1 MLNWKSYLILIVPF
15 ILLVSALIYFV
26 SAIDLPINPIITYT
40 PTSETTCVNGK
51 CTQTI
56 YSEIIFADNKSKE
69 GYNLEKT
76 NESFFKLITSTRNG
90 YDYQMYD
97 DYTNHSVFFKNNS
110 NNAEA
115 TRFEKDGYFFTYDL
129 SGGQMR
135 WAVKENQPSA
145 IDTLGS
151 GTPSNSQ
158 NTQVTI
164 NDNKA
169 NYSNAYY
176 NTDVIYTANIDRVK
190 EIFVLRGVP
199 SFKDYYYLEYTGNI
213 KFNASLDICANGQ
226 CYTPSGTQDD
236 FETSGQIDFKHGNE
250 TIFFLSSPIIWDS
263 NGSSTTGIYNVKGS
277 NAQME
282 FKLRINK
289 TWLEQAVFP
298 IYIDPSIHLNS
309 SKVVVD
315 YYTSDTSSFSNYAS
329 LMRWDISS
337 IPEGVIIINATLWL
351 NETTTGVATGVDSD
365 LNISRINNQT
375 WDFST
380 NTTELSEQVDNIED
394 TFWFNLTGD
403 PIVYTTDKGEYWGA
417 NVTTQFNASYDAS
430 ETYLSL
436 WFEDPDRPWN
446 IYSTKVNDNTLRVG
460 NGRFGFATFSSSS
473 AQLNITYEGE
483 TNNPVVN
490 LLTPA
495 NESVYTEG
503 TNETFFINVTD
514 DTEIDYVQWWSNFR
528 NGTFISEQT
537 NNTNIINSAIYNFTF
552 NFSTWYGRINYT
564 SLASLAST
572 SNRQITMNGTDWW
585 LVSQSGDFVFHL
597 NSSFENQTDGFSTST
612 NTLPISLSNNGTEL
626 GIIDLGNDNF
636 TRYTYN
642 GVRIDNCSLR
652 NAGGNLNYYAFDY
665 NISDNTIWVLTDQT
679 PSLVWHLD
687 TLCNNLTGAFALDQR
702 IISPSGMAL
711 INNTFYVISESTD
724 LLYHYNMGTGIQIA
738 NYSAKNILNNG
749 ASIDVTGLTWNR
761 TALSPIENLYTTS
774 ASPNVLSSFSRKT
787 INSEPIIW
795 NAYACDIYNNCAFN
809 STNYTYYFSSPEVIT
824 STLDLD
830 LIYPTSSINVNQY
843 EFYNATLNVTC
854 KNSDCGNASIT
865 IYTNISIASPLSS
878 FDTNQTNSENIYQT
892 GITTNGTYFW
902 VGENEPSSSP
912 LVYQYLMN
920 GTATG
925 VNWTLSGFGSQD
937 LETNNTYIWSLDS
950 SLDEVYVHDM
960 DGTPVTHWDIAG
972 SGNGNGLGIT
982 TNNTYIWIVDGA
994 DLKVY
999 KYWMNG
1005 TYISNWDLDVT
1016 NNDAGG
1022 ITTNN
1027 TYFWITEKNPISI
1040 FQYDMSG
1047 NLVDSYSI
1055 EEGVSESRAITHY
1068 DTSFWIVDF
1077 PSYHSVV
1084 EYSMAGDNPHW
1095 VKTPFF
1101 SGSHF
1106 YTNSSNPNITNS
1118 LNVGESHLQNFWI
1131 NATDNAGTYQFYAT
1145 VNLTSNESISNYTN
1159 VWEVTIVVIDTC
1171 TYSSG
1176 NWVIDCSDNCV
1187 LGGSVDLG
1195 GNNVSIIGSG
1205 TFKTNGYNISNFQ
1218 NSIIKGTD
1226 SSNLCI
1232 VTCNLGGCL
1241 KSGFV

>member
-1 MLNWKSYLILIVPF
+1 MDLMTRNFVIAGVIGGIIIGAIALYSFLAQPKEKIFEEINDKYTQINSLFPSKSLIEN
-15 ILLVSALIYFV
+15 SAN
-26 SAIDLPINPIITYT
+26 AKGTQYT
-40 PTSETTCVNGK
+40 ENSETSCVNGK
-51 CTQTI
+51 CMTTVYPFTAFTEEETGWHTLNEVSQFEWLGDRWRLSYRNYSVEIKPFVIYNNQYRDFNDIRNAFPNADLKDRVDFERFNRKFSINLTVPQNLVDNTQYIGFELVNSSGLTWDDVQRDGTKLTI
-56 YSEIIFADNKSKE
+56 KNKITIDFQDILDSHYTLNPVNKTYLLI
-69 GYNLEKT
+69 GNLSA
-76 NESFFKLITSTRNG
+76 N
-90 YDYQMYD
+90 Y
-97 DYTNHSVFFKNNS
+97 
-110 NNAEA
+110 
-115 TRFEKDGYFFTYDL
+115 KDG
-129 SGGQMR
+129 
-135 WAVKENQPSA
+135 
-145 IDTLGS
+145 
-151 GTPSNSQ
+151 
-158 NTQVTI
+158 
-164 NDNKA
+164 
-169 NYSNAYY
+169 
-176 NTDVIYTANIDRVK
+176 
-190 EIFVLRGVP
+190 
-199 SFKDYYYLEYTGNI
+199 
-213 KFNASLDICANGQ
+213 SL
-226 CYTPSGTQDD
+226 
-236 FETSGQIDFKHGNE
+236 
-250 TIFFLSSPIIWDS
+250 
-263 NGSSTTGIYNVKGS
+263 V
-277 NAQME
+277 
-282 FKLRINK
+282 
-289 TWLEQAVFP
+289 
-298 IYIDPSIHLNS
+298 IDPKISLTS
-309 SKVVVD
+309 SSVIVD
-315 YYTSDTSSFSNYAS
+315 YYTGDTTGFTDYAS

-337 IPEGVIIINATLWL
+337 IPEGAIIINATLWL

-394 TFWFNLTGD
+394 TFWFNSAGT
-403 PIVYTTDKGEYWGA
+403 PIVFTSDKGHYWRA
-417 NVTTQFNASYDAS
+417 NVTPQFNASYDAS

-446 IYSTKVNDNTLRVG
+446 IYLTKTNDNTLRVG

-749 ASIDVTGLTWNR
+749 AAIDVTGLTWNR

-809 STNYTYYFSSPEVIT
+809 STNYTYYFSAPSPENCWFASGKQTHV
-824 STLDLD
+824 
-830 LIYPTSSINVNQY
+830 P
-843 EFYNATLNVTC
+843 YNC
-854 KNSDCGNASIT
+854 QK
-865 IYTNISIASPLSS
+865 
-878 FDTNQTNSENIYQT
+878 
-892 GITTNGTYFW
+892 
-902 VGENEPSSSP
+902 
-912 LVYQYLMN
+912 
-920 GTATG
+920 
-925 VNWTLSGFGSQD
+925 
-937 LETNNTYIWSLDS
+937 
-950 SLDEVYVHDM
+950 
-960 DGTPVTHWDIAG
+960 
-972 SGNGNGLGIT
+972 
-982 TNNTYIWIVDGA
+982 
-994 DLKVY
+994 
-999 KYWMNG
+999 
-1005 TYISNWDLDVT
+1005 
-1016 NNDAGG
+1016 
-1022 ITTNN
+1022 
-1027 TYFWITEKNPISI
+1027 
-1040 FQYDMSG
+1040 
-1047 NLVDSYSI
+1047 
-1055 EEGVSESRAITHY
+1055 
-1068 DTSFWIVDF
+1068 
-1077 PSYHSVV
+1077 
-1084 EYSMAGDNPHW
+1084 
-1095 VKTPFF
+1095 
-1101 SGSHF
+1101 
-1106 YTNSSNPNITNS
+1106 
-1118 LNVGESHLQNFWI
+1118 WI
-1131 NATDNAGTYQFYAT
+1131 N
-1145 VNLTSNESISNYTN
+1145 
-1159 VWEVTIVVIDTC
+1159 
-1171 TYSSG
+1171 
-1176 NWVIDCSDNCV
+1176 
-1187 LGGSVDLG
+1187 GGEL
-1195 GNNVSIIGSG
+1195 
-1205 TFKTNGYNISNFQ
+1205 F
-1218 NSIIKGTD
+1218 
-1226 SSNLCI
+1226 
-1232 VTCNLGGCL
+1232 
-1241 KSGFV
+1241 